1 MSVEPREPAA
11 FRLEGEKPGNA
22 ATEARHREPRALP
35 PVDIRLDPE
44 PDEQALV
51 VAPVDPSVFARPL
64 RWGSLLIGSLA
75 ALASLAASMAVN
87 TLIEDLFVRSQYLGW
102 LGVGLAGLAGLAAL
116 AMITR
121 EAVGLFRLARLVEIR
136 EEAATAVNRDD
147 EKAAGQ
153 VLGAIRR
160 IYGGRRD
167 TLLGLE
173 KLAEHDREIM
183 DPSDRVR
190 LAERDVMLALDE
202 EAGRL
207 VARAAQRVTLLT
219 AVAPSAALDIIFV
232 ATQNLR
238 MLRQLATLYGGR
250 PGSLGTLRLAR
261 MVVTHLA
268 VAGSL
273 ALTDQVIQHLIGKG
287 LVGRL
292 SARFGEG
299 TVNGI
304 LTARIGLAAI
314 DLCRPL
320 PFLVGRR
327 PSLPEFLSEL
337 TRLPGG
343 KAQESA

>member
-1 MSVEPREPAA
+1 MTGEPRQPQA
-11 FRLEGEKPGNA
+11 FRLAEEEEHRQA
-22 ATEARHREPRALP
+22 ASDALHREPRALP

-44 PDEQALV
+44 PDEALAV
-51 VAPVDPSVFARPL
+51 VPVDPASIARPL

-75 ALASLAASMAVN
+75 ALASLAAGMAVN
-87 TLIEDLFVRSQYLGW
+87 ALIEDLFARSEFLGW

-116 AMITR
+116 SIVTR
-121 EAVGLFRLARLVEIR
+121 EVVGLFRLARLVEIR
-136 EEAATAVNRDD
+136 EDAARAVNQDD
-147 EKAAGQ
+147 EKAATH
-153 VLGAIRR
+153 VLTAVRT
-160 IYGGRRD
+160 IYSGRRD
-167 TLLGLE
+167 VALGLK
-173 KLAEHDREIM
+173 KLAGHDREIM
-183 DPSDRVR
+183 DPADRVR
-190 LAERDVMLALDE
+190 LAERDLMLPLDE

-219 AVAPSAALDIIFV
+219 AVAPSAALDMAFV
-232 ATQNLR
+232 AAQNLR

-250 PGSLGTLRLAR
+250 PGTLGTLRLAR
-261 MVVTHLA
+261 MVVAHLA

-273 ALTDQVIQHLIGKG
+273 ALTDQVLQHLIGKG

-299 TVNGI
+299 AVNGI

-327 PSLPEFLSEL
+327 PSLAEFLGEL
-337 TRLPGG
+337 TKLPVG
-343 KAQESA
+343 KSQQLP